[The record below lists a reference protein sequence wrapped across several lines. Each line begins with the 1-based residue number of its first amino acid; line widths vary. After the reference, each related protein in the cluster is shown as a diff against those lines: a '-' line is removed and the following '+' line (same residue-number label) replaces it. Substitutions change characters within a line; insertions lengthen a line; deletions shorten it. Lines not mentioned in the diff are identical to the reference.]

1 MSRRDPQTTS
11 KGCTVRHAVSA
22 AADRGRIAPN
32 GRPISRL
39 AGIVADSDEGEDAAA
54 EARVL
59 SRQEEGALTGG
70 GGERYEKKNHRWSL
84 LMVLLSKI

>member
-1 MSRRDPQTTS
+1 M
-11 KGCTVRHAVSA
+11 
-22 AADRGRIAPN
+22 
-32 GRPISRL
+32 SRL
-39 AGIVADSDEGEDAAA
+39 AGMAADGVEGKDVAA